1 MESDARKGT
10 KSLSFL
16 GTGESYQQGGEVLC
30 RVTSRQPPRAEE
42 KVGEG
47 RTLKGE
53 IATVQAGH
61 ERGCEWRLQGTIGKI
76 IGPVGSP
83 VPC

>member
-1 MESDARKGT
+1 MQGRKQSHSACWGQVSPT
-10 KSLSFL
+10 NREVRCWAERQANSLA
-16 GTGESYQQGGEVLC
+16 
-30 RVTSRQPPRAEE
+30 RAEE

-61 ERGCEWRLQGTIGKI
+61 ERGRA
-76 IGPVGSP
+76 P
-83 VPC
+83 